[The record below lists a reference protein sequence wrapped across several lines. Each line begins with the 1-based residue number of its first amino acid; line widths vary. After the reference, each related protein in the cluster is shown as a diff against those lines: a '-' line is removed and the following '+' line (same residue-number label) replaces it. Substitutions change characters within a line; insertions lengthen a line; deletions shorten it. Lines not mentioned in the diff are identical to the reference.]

1 MKQNRTNNTVK
12 NSMTSLF
19 SSALAIIIEFISRT
33 LFINILGVEYLGLDG
48 LFANVLSMLNLFELG
63 IGSAIIYNMYK
74 PIAEDDKEKIK
85 SLLLFYKKAYNI
97 IAITIFLVGS
107 IVMLF
112 VPYLINGATLQI
124 NYYLVFFL
132 SLLGTVSSY
141 MLTYKRTLLY
151 AYQSNYIVNI
161 IHLGYL
167 LIFHSSKIIILILTK
182 SYYLY
187 LIIKII
193 SQIIENLVI
202 SYYCDKKYPYIKE
215 QATKLSKEEEKN
227 IFKKVKALIFHQ
239 IGGVA
244 IFSTDNII
252 ISKFLNVAV
261 VGVYSNYSMIINHLS
276 SLFGQII
283 SSATASIGNLLT
295 EKYSKKTLK
304 AFNNVRFINFWI
316 SCFTGTCLLCIV
328 QPFITLWLGK
338 NYLLNIITVIILVI
352 NYYQHMQRAVY
363 DSFKNAAGIWEPDK
377 YVPLI
382 EASINLVSSIILVNI
397 VGLPGVFIGTFLSGL
412 VLWIYSYPK
421 YVYKG
426 ILRKNYMNYF
436 KETLGYFISFVF
448 IGGITF
454 IICTNIN
461 VDNKLINL
469 IVDSV
474 ISLLCSN
481 LLITLLYRKK
491 EEFKYSMQLLLNI
504 KNKLLKNNKTLKN

>member
-1 MKQNRTNNTVK
+1 MKDNHYII
-12 NSMTSLF
+12 F
-19 SSALAIIIEFISRT
+19 SPIGIEI
-33 LFINILGVEYLGLDG
+33 
-48 LFANVLSMLNLFELG
+48 
-63 IGSAIIYNMYK
+63 
-74 PIAEDDKEKIK
+74 
-85 SLLLFYKKAYNI
+85 
-97 IAITIFLVGS
+97 
-107 IVMLF
+107 
-112 VPYLINGATLQI
+112 
-124 NYYLVFFL
+124 
-132 SLLGTVSSY
+132 
-141 MLTYKRTLLY
+141 
-151 AYQSNYIVNI
+151 
-161 IHLGYL
+161 
-167 LIFHSSKIIILILTK
+167 
-182 SYYLY
+182 
-187 LIIKII
+187 
-193 SQIIENLVI
+193 
-202 SYYCDKKYPYIKE
+202 KKYPYIKE

-295 EKYSKKTLK
+295 EKYSEKTLK